1 MPSISRRPGLDHTE
15 APTSRAGGPPPPPPP
30 ARRPRA
36 RGVRGVLLQSLLPA
50 VVGAAVAVVSLQV
63 LASEAAPSA
72 ERLGAA
78 VGGATATVTS
88 PSPDQAAPLP
98 DAPADREAAV
108 PDDIDVSDIARQ
120 LAPSVA
126 RVDVATPL
134 GPSHGSAVVYDQDG
148 VLVTN
153 AHVVERATRV
163 TVTLPDGI
171 REDAEVVGTDAR
183 SDLAVLRVD
192 HDELPRPRWA
202 DDEQHLEVGSEVVAI
217 GSPFGL
223 DGSVTAG
230 IVSALGR
237 TVSTPAGSP
246 LVDMIQTDAAI
257 NPGNSGGAL
266 VDGYG
271 QVIGINTAIMS
282 QSGGH
287 QGVGFAIPASTVHVV
302 ATQLLE
308 TGTVQHA
315 ELGVIGQ
322 SVDPEVARTYGLP
335 VDEGAVVVDV
345 RPGSPAEA
353 AGLRTGDIVIA
364 VDDEPVGSIAE
375 LAGRIQQRTPG
386 ETVLLRVVRR
396 GDELQVEVELAS
408 RSERV

>member
-1 MPSISRRPGLDHTE
+1 M
-15 APTSRAGGPPPPPPP
+15 
-30 ARRPRA
+30 
-36 RGVRGVLLQSLLPA
+36 LLQSLLPA
-50 VVGAAVAVVSLQV
+50 VVGAAVAVVTLQV
-63 LASEAAPSA
+63 LPSETPPGA
-72 ERLGAA
+72 ELLGTA
-78 VGGATATVTS
+78 VGGATAEVTS
-88 PSPDQAAPLP
+88 PSPDQAAPVP
-98 DAPADREAAV
+98 DGAADGEAAV
-108 PDDIDVSDIARQ
+108 PDGIDVSDIARR
-120 LAPSVA
+120 LGPSVA

-153 AHVVERATRV
+153 AHVVERATRI
-163 TVTLPDGI
+163 TVTLPDGV

-202 DDEQHLEVGSEVVAI
+202 DDEQHLEVGSDVVAI

-282 QSGGH
+282 QTGGH

-322 SVDPEVARTYGLP
+322 SVDPEVARIYGLP

-345 RPGSPAEA
+345 RAGSPAEA

-375 LAGRIQQRTPG
+375 LAGRLQQRTPG
-386 ETVLLRVVRR
+386 ETVLLRVVRG
-396 GDELQVEVELAS
+396 GDEFQVEVELTS
-408 RSERV
+408 RSDRV